1 MLAEHLKI
9 LDVDEVLSIPA
20 WKLSEWKAFF
30 RLRYKRQKELDDIK
44 DKTEEAKNRAKR
56 G

>member
-9 LDVDEVLSIPA
+9 LDVDEVLSLPA

-30 RLRYKRQKELDDIK
+30 RLRDKRQKELDDVRE
-44 DKTEEAKNRAKR
+44 KTEGAKERAKR